1 MRILSLLMILPTFLI
16 CLSFQYEADAAH
28 DGTSNDHFKTTY
40 SLNVLTEPNLFYIE
54 GTGLYDDGIY
64 VTTGKAPEEWNGY
77 KFVGWKIDGQ
87 WYLYNPAT
95 ILMDRNHRAV
105 AHYVLEGKTHNVTID
120 TVPRV
125 GSVLVD
131 GVLYLPT
138 ELPLEF
144 EWDEGSTHTISAGDA
159 VSEASGTRYVF
170 DKWTDLSR
178 DKSRTITMDND
189 MNIRAVFKT
198 QHYLK
203 IISEYGT
210 AQGTGWYD
218 KGQTVNFSIS
228 PTEVI
233 DERTEGH
240 RYLFAGWSDGD
251 YLTLPENSIIVEK
264 PTTIKANWSEQYLLT
279 LTSLIPEIAVPGSGW
294 YDKGKQVAL
303 VSAEEYQSSSAD
315 TKYVFDRWVSRGN
328 NPVLITNP
336 QSESAS
342 LVMDKAYNVGVEWK
356 KSYYIEII
364 TPYGKATGTGYYQED
379 TFANISITPTELE
392 IENDKIRVVFDEF
405 DVGDAVTRIEPSVGN
420 EQNNQKIGV
429 LVDRPMSFV
438 AKWKTQYY
446 LDVNSVQGQV
456 SGADWYDK
464 GSLARIDLKAPYTP
478 AGLWA
483 RYTFDGWSGDYN
495 GESLS
500 GNVVMNKPK
509 TVKAEWKED
518 YSPAVMNSSIMAGV
532 GAAGMLV
539 YRRTKRN
546 ANGNGN
552 GGILPWFH
560 HTKNQ
565 ELPHQSNPKNN

>member
-1 MRILSLLMILPTFLI
+1 MILPALLL
-16 CLSFQYEADAAH
+16 CLSFQYEADATH
-28 DGTSNDHFKTTY
+28 DGTSNDHFKTKY

-54 GTGLYDDGIY
+54 GTGLYDEGIY

-105 AHYVLEGKTHNVTID
+105 AHYVIQGITYNVTID

-144 EWDEGSTHTISAGDA
+144 EWDQGSTHTISAGDA
-159 VSEASGTRYVF
+159 VSEGAGTRYVF

-178 DKSRTITMDND
+178 DKSRTVTMEED
-189 MNIRAVFKT
+189 MTIKAVFKT

-203 IISEYGT
+203 IVSEYGT
-210 AQGTGWYD
+210 SEGSGWYD
-218 KGQTVNFSIS
+218 EAQTASFSIS

-233 DERTEGH
+233 DQRIEGH
-240 RYLFAGWSDGD
+240 RYIFAGWSDG
-251 YLTLPENSIIVEK
+251 YYRTLPENSIIIEK
-264 PTTIKANWSEQYLLT
+264 PTTITANWSEQYLLT
-279 LTSLIPEIAVPGSGW
+279 ITSSIPEIAVPGSGW

-303 VSAEEYQSSSAD
+303 VSVEEYQSSSSD

-336 QSESAS
+336 TSQSAS
-342 LVMDKAYNVGVEWK
+342 LTMDNAYKVGVEWK
-356 KSYYIEII
+356 RSYYLEII

-379 TFANISITPTELE
+379 TFANISVTPVELE
-392 IENDKIRVVFDEF
+392 IEKDRIRVIFDEF
-405 DVGDAVTRIEPSVGN
+405 DAGEAVTRIEPNIGN

-429 LVDRPMSFV
+429 LVDRPMSVV

-456 SGADWYDK
+456 SGEGWYDK

-483 RYTFDGWSGDYN
+483 RYTFDGWNGDYN
-495 GESLS
+495 GESLN

-509 TVKAEWKED
+509 SVKAEWKED

-539 YRRTKRN
+539 YRRTRK
-546 ANGNGN
+546 NGGSNGN
-552 GGILPWFH
+552 GGMLSWFH
-560 HTKNQ
+560 HTKHQ
-565 ELPHQSNPKNN
+565 ELPRQTTLDNN